1 MMKLALKSLKDQKQ
15 QAVMYFLSLVFA
27 CSEILIYFNVTAA
40 QDAFHLTGE
49 SDYMIVGLSFYI
61 LVLSCAMILSANQL
75 FSRSKAR
82 ELALRSSLGDSQ
94 TNISLYLITQVLI
107 LFAAAII
114 VSLAVSTLVLKG
126 LQLYFPESVVFE
138 ISAFG
143 NIGGVACILFLAVWT
158 ALLNISFTYINSAA
172 MLLNASRS
180 AKPVEYQSMVRF
192 GNPTEESE
200 KRKQI
205 ISRVFWF
212 ILFIAPAALIHT
224 GSQEPVLFCA
234 VSIYAFW
241 RLLHETAEPLLK
253 LIGRKRAF
261 RNARNM
267 IITGMYRYDLQFYRF
282 MIFLIFTNGVFLHA
296 LFPYAEG
303 DLFKQHL
310 IQIVYALSMLQMI
323 FLLIVTFRSE
333 TGVRNAWNHQLEQLG
348 FEKKDLFLIHVGEIF
363 LLVLTITGCTL
374 GYISVICSYFTAS
387 GIISQNV
394 LRDACA
400 VFAVLMAVFV
410 TLHSEIRKN
419 VKNVR

>member
-1 MMKLALKSLKDQKQ
+1 MIRLALKSLKNQKQ

-27 CSEILIYFNVTAA
+27 CSEILVYFNITAA

-75 FSRSKAR
+75 FARSKAK
-82 ELALRSSLGDSQ
+82 ELALRSSLGISQ
-94 TNISLYLITQVLI
+94 TSISLYLITQVLI
-107 LFAAAII
+107 LFAAAMA

-126 LQLYFPESVVFE
+126 LQLYYPESVVFE

-143 NIGGVACILFLAVWT
+143 NIGGIGCILFLAGWT

-205 ISRVFWF
+205 ISRISWIF
-212 ILFIAPAALIHT
+212 LFLAHAALIHT

-253 LIGRKRAF
+253 QIGRRLAF
-261 RNARNM
+261 RNARSM
-267 IITGMYRYDLQFYRF
+267 ITAGLYRYDLQFYRF
-282 MIFLIFTNGVFLHA
+282 MIFLIFMNGVFLHA
-296 LFPYAEG
+296 LFPFAEG

-310 IQIVYALSMLQMI
+310 IQIVYALSMLQMV
-323 FLLIVTFRSE
+323 FLLIVSFRSE
-333 TGVRNAWNHQLEQLG
+333 TGVRNAWDHQLEQLG
-348 FEKKDLFLIHVGEIF
+348 FERKDLFLIHAGEIV
-363 LLVLTITGCTL
+363 LLILTMAVCTL
-374 GYISVICSYFTAS
+374 GYIAVICRYFIAQ
-387 GIISQNV
+387 GIIGQNV

-400 VFAVLMAVFV
+400 VFALLMAVFAAAY
-410 TLHSEIRKN
+410 SETRKN
-419 VKNVR
+419 